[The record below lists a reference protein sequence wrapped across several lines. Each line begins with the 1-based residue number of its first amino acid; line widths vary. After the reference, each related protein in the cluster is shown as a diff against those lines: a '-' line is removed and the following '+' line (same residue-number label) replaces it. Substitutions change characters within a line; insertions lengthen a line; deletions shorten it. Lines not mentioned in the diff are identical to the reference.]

1 MPRLARL
8 VLASLAL
15 PLAAAAAACSSSS
28 GTSTDGPTTTT
39 PDALSVEYGMK
50 LSVPAGAE
58 THMCK
63 LVTLPGDGG
72 YVGKMEHTYTT
83 GSHHLLL
90 FRTDFK
96 SIAPG
101 LDQPN
106 DCYEGAG
113 GGVMS
118 HVRAILYGSQEA
130 KGENT
135 LPAGIGLRVEPN
147 EVFLLQVHYINPTAN
162 ALEASV
168 NVKLTLSDPD
178 TVQQRAGVLFFYD
191 PLISVPAGAQAKAG
205 MRCAIKSNITLLTGF
220 SHMHKRGTGFEA
232 FLDSD
237 TGPLAPAPFYTSSD
251 WEHPQGLAAPMP
263 IAAGS
268 RLRFSCNYDNRT
280 GTKAYYQGQ
289 SAENDEMCLFS
300 GLYYPE
306 MGAASD
312 FCADDTDMLGTGAK
326 TCQETQECTSKCPLE
341 SAPGSLSQENT
352 SVDPCW
358 QKCLV
363 ESCPSA
369 WKPYMAQASCA
380 GSKCKTEC
388 AAATSAECTTCA
400 VEKCGPQIDACSA
413 STCQ

>member
-8 VLASLAL
+8 ALVSLAL
-15 PLAAAAAACSSSS
+15 PFAAVACSSSS
-28 GTSTDGPTTTT
+28 TGTPTTTTTT

-50 LSVPAGAE
+50 LTIPAGAE

-118 HVRAILYGSQEA
+118 HVRAILYGSQEP
-130 KGENT
+130 KGEST
-135 LPAGIGLRVEPN
+135 LPTGIGLHVEPN
-147 EVFLLQVHYINPTAN
+147 EVFLLQAHYINPGATPIDAG
-162 ALEASV
+162 V
-168 NVKLTLSDPD
+168 NVKLTMSDPD

-191 PLISVPAGAQAKAG
+191 PLISVQPGQQAKAG

-232 FLDSD
+232 FLDSENGEL
-237 TGPLAPAPFYTSSD
+237 TPTPFYTSSD
-251 WEHPQGLAAPMP
+251 WEHPQGLGAPMN
-263 IAAGS
+263 ISAGS
-268 RLRFSCNYDNRT
+268 RIRFNCHYDNRN

-306 MGAASD
+306 MGVAAD
-312 FCADDTDMLGTGAK
+312 FCFDGDMLGTGTK
-326 TCQETQECTSKCPLE
+326 SCRETSDCTSKCPRE
-341 SAPGSLSQENT
+341 NSPASLSQEHT
-352 SVDPCW
+352 DVDPCW

-363 ESCPSA
+363 DSCPTAWSA
-369 WKPYMAQASCA
+369 YLAQASC
-380 GSKCKTEC
+380 GSSKCKAECAVQDSTEC
-388 AAATSAECTTCA
+388 TACA
-400 VEKCGPQIDACSA
+400 LDKCGPQVDACSA